1 MKLKLIRLANVF
13 NRSDYPSFMIFFAVT
28 AISVIC
34 SNFQLVSIC
43 CGLVLLLIYF
53 FLSTLNSTKY
63 IELDQNRI
71 RYVSRENLPSGA
83 GKFICV
89 KVTYQVTDIAKF
101 TLEQGKIERL
111 FGLAHIVFIG
121 KTTLDAGK
129 YTDRFPPKV
138 VHCLYGIRY
147 NKCKDFLSLYSKHL
161 NLPSQEPSF
170 Q

>member
-13 NRSDYPSFMIFFAVT
+13 NRSRYPSFMIFFAVT
-28 AISVIC
+28 AFSVIC
-34 SNFQLVSIC
+34 SNFQLASVCS
-43 CGLVLLLIYF
+43 GLVLLLIYF
-53 FLSTLNSTKY
+53 FLSTLDSTKY

-71 RYVSRENLPSGA
+71 RYVSRGYLIGGA
-83 GKFICV
+83 RKFIYV

-129 YTDRFPPKV
+129 YTDQFPPKV

-147 NKCKDFLSLYSKHL
+147 SKYKDFLSLYSKHL